1 MTLSII
7 VAISTN
13 NVIGTDNQLPWHL
26 PADLQYFKSLT
37 VDHPIL
43 MGRKTYDSIGRPL
56 PKRTNIVI
64 TRDQSFHHD
73 GLQIAHSIDEAIDFC
88 KAKNYYEVFIIGGDT
103 IYNQTIH
110 LADKLYITRV
120 DTHIEKGTA
129 FFPLIDMNQ
138 FKLISSEER
147 KSDEKNTMDMIF
159 EVYEKAS
166 IH

>member
-7 VAISTN
+7 VAISAN

-73 GLQIAHSIDEAIDFC
+73 GLQIAHSIDQAIDFC
-88 KAKNYYEVFIIGGDT
+88 REKNYDEVFIIGGDT
-103 IYNQTIH
+103 IYSQTIH

-120 DTHIEKGTA
+120 DTHIENGTA
-129 FFPLIDMNQ
+129 FFPVIDVNQ
-138 FKLISSEER
+138 WKIISSEER
-147 KSDEKNTMDMIF
+147 KSDEKNTMNMIF
-159 EVYEKAS
+159 EVYEKVS

>member
-73 GLQIAHSIDEAIDFC
+73 GLQIAHSIDQAIDFC
-88 KAKNYYEVFIIGGDT
+88 REKNYDEVFIIGGDT
-103 IYNQTIH
+103 IYSQTIH

-138 FKLISSEER
+138 WKLISSEER
-147 KSDEKNTMDMIF
+147 KSDDKNTMDMIF

>member
-73 GLQIAHSIDEAIDFC
+73 GLQITHSIDEAIDFC
-88 KAKNYYEVFIIGGDT
+88 RAKKFDEVFIIGGDT

-120 DTHIEKGTA
+120 ETHIENGTA

-138 FKLISSEER
+138 WKLISSEAR

>member
-7 VAISTN
+7 VAISAN

-88 KAKNYYEVFIIGGDT
+88 KEKNYNEVFIIGGDT

>member
-73 GLQIAHSIDEAIDFC
+73 GLQITHSIDEAIDFC
-88 KAKNYYEVFIIGGDT
+88 RAKKFDEVFIIGGDT

-120 DTHIEKGTA
+120 ETHIENGTA

-138 FKLISSEER
+138 WKLISSEER